1 MRNKYLNGYITV
13 ELSLLFPIIICVI
26 CFLMYM
32 GFIYYD
38 RVVAHAWMYK
48 IQVNDVFGMENNV
61 YDEQRVYDVIKKRM
75 IVSELNDVE
84 YERTENSSVITMNIK
99 YNDFA
104 KRYTVKTEG
113 LNRCENLLRMRF
125 IKEVIDK

>member
-1 MRNKYLNGYITV
+1 MKNKCLNGYITV
-13 ELSLLFPIIICVI
+13 ELSLLFPIIIFVI

-32 GFIYYD
+32 GLIYHD
-38 RVVAHAWMYK
+38 RVVARAWMYK

-61 YDEQRVYDVIKKRM
+61 SDEQRVYDVIKKRM
-75 IVSELNDVE
+75 IVSELSDVE
-84 YERTENSSVITMNIK
+84 YKRTENSSVITVNIK

-125 IKEVIDK
+125 VKEVIDK

>member
-125 IKEVIDK
+125 IKEVINK

>member
-32 GFIYYD
+32 GFIYHD

-48 IQVNDVFGMENNV
+48 MQVNDVFGMENNV
-61 YDEQRVYDVIKKRM
+61 SDEQRVYDVIKKRM

-84 YERTENSSVITMNIK
+84 YERTENNSVITMNIK

-104 KRYTVKTEG
+104 KRYTVKTDG

>member
-1 MRNKYLNGYITV
+1 MRNKSLNGYITV

>member
-32 GFIYYD
+32 GFIYHD
-38 RVVAHAWMYK
+38 RVVTHAWMYK

>member
-1 MRNKYLNGYITV
+1 MKNKCLNGYITV
-13 ELSLLFPIIICVI
+13 ELSLLFPIIIFVI

-32 GFIYYD
+32 GLIYHD
-38 RVVAHAWMYK
+38 RVVARAWMYK

-61 YDEQRVYDVIKKRM
+61 SDEQRVYDVIKKRM
-75 IVSELNDVE
+75 IVSELSDVE
-84 YERTENSSVITMNIK
+84 YKRTENSSVITVNVK

-125 IKEVIDK
+125 VKEVIDK

>member
-1 MRNKYLNGYITV
+1 
-13 ELSLLFPIIICVI
+13 
-26 CFLMYM
+26 MYM